1 MIRIFIAA
9 SMVLAAASSAN
20 AQSSS
25 SSTSGAV
32 VNGKTVAFECAFN
45 SSSKAVEIKVT
56 NPNGVDKKCD
66 MSCTYTAADKKSY
79 EVSCKNTGVFKN
91 ANKLAA
97 CSEGSPKGGQPF
109 TNFKAQGKCN

>member
-1 MIRIFIAA
+1 MVRIIIAA
-9 SMVLAAASSAN
+9 SIVLATAYSAS

-32 VNGKTVAFECAFN
+32 VNGKTVTFQCALN
-45 SSSKAVEIKVT
+45 SKTVEIKVT

-91 ANKLAA
+91 ADKLVA

>member
-1 MIRIFIAA
+1 MVRIIIAA
-9 SMVLAAASSAN
+9 SMVLATAYSAS

-32 VNGKTVAFECAFN
+32 VNGKTVTFQCALN
-45 SSSKAVEIKVT
+45 SKTVEIKVT

-91 ANKLAA
+91 ADKLVA

>member
-9 SMVLAAASSAN
+9 SMVLAAACSAS
-20 AQSSS
+20 AQP
-25 SSTSGAV
+25 SGAV
-32 VNGKTVAFECAFN
+32 VNGKTVTFQCALN
-45 SSSKAVEIKVT
+45 SKTVEIKVT

-66 MSCTYTAADKKSY
+66 MSCSYNAADKKSY
-79 EVSCKNTGVFKN
+79 EVSCKNIGVFKN
-91 ANKLAA
+91 ADKLVA

>member
-9 SMVLAAASSAN
+9 SMVLAATLSAS
-20 AQSSS
+20 AQP
-25 SSTSGAV
+25 SGAV
-32 VNGKTVAFECAFN
+32 VNGKTVTFQCALN
-45 SSSKAVEIKVT
+45 SKTVEIKVT

-66 MSCTYTAADKKSY
+66 MSCTYNAADKKSY
-79 EVSCKNTGVFKN
+79 EVSCKNIGVFKN
-91 ANKLAA
+91 ADKLVA

>member
-1 MIRIFIAA
+1 MMLAGVLTA
-9 SMVLAAASSAN
+9 S
-20 AQSSS
+20 AQSS
-25 SSTSGAV
+25 GAI
-32 VNGKTVAFECAFN
+32 VNGKTVTFQCAWN

-66 MSCTYTAADKKSY
+66 MSCSYNAADTKSY

-91 ANKLAA
+91 ADKLVA

-109 TNFKAQGKCN
+109 KDFKAQGKCN